1 MHCRQLGAWMD
12 AVNHPAFR
20 EFRRLGSKSEA
31 TVEAALPADESP
43 SSQGQLRC
51 QLRKD
56 PLLTSML

>member
-1 MHCRQLGAWMD
+1 MD